1 VDTGGCSPGLSRQV
15 QWLERRLAGVEDL
28 ARLTPSPWAVT
39 LLLSLLRA
47 CGVPFKEVLRSS
59 FASSPR

>member
-1 VDTGGCSPGLSRQV
+1 VDTGGCSPGLSRQE

-28 ARLTPSPWAVT
+28 ARLTPFPWAVT
-39 LLLSLLRA
+39 SLLRA
-47 CGVPFKEVLRSS
+47 CGVPFKVVLRSS